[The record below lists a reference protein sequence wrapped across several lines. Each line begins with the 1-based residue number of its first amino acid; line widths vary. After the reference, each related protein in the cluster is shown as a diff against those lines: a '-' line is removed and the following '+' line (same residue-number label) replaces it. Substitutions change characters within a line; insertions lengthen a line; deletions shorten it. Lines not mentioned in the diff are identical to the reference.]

1 MLLKSQEISLKK
13 KDFFKEKVILL
24 YGENQDLIND
34 LNQQITSKFI
44 EEEKSSKSFFE
55 EDIIKNPDNIINY
68 YLNGSLFDDNKNIS
82 IIKNCSDKIL
92 EIINQIKNNISN
104 NIIILNSEILLKNS
118 KLRQF
123 GEYDKL
129 AICIPCYQETKL
141 DIKKFLIQQLQANN
155 IQLPDSQYETITN
168 SSSLKRSK
176 IKEVIE
182 KLNLYKN
189 SGKITDQIIEE
200 ICTDIDLK
208 KNDEIIDILLSK
220 NSKNINEFI
229 SNMSNYEKNF
239 IEIIINSSSL
249 KRSKIKEVIEK
260 INLYKNSEKITDQAI
275 DEICTDIDLKKNEE
289 IIDILLS
296 KNEKN
301 INEFISNMSNYE
313 KNFIEV
319 IIILR
324 TFIIKIIDIHKN
336 NKNLSIDERIERY
349 KPPIFW
355 KDKDRIK
362 NILKIWNTNN
372 LEKFLSNLNVIETEF
387 KRNDLNQD
395 TQFYYF
401 LTQNLSKIAF
411 KNANNFI

>member
-1 MLLKSQEISLKK
+1 MLLKSQEIVLKN
-13 KDFFKEKVILL
+13 KDFFKEKIILL

-34 LNQQITSKFI
+34 LNQQIVSKFI
-44 EEEKSSKSFFE
+44 QEKKISKSFFE
-55 EDIIKNPDNIINY
+55 EDVIKNPENIINY

-82 IIKNCSDKIL
+82 IIKNCTDKIL
-92 EIINQIKNNISN
+92 EIVNKIKNNIN
-104 NIIILNSEILLKNS
+104 NNVIILNSEILLKNS

-129 AICIPCYQETKL
+129 AICIPCYQETKF
-141 DIKKFLIQQLQANN
+141 DIKKFLTQQTQINN
-155 IQLPDSQYETITN
+155 IQLSDTQSEVIIN

-176 IKEVIE
+176 IKEVME

-200 ICTDIDLK
+200 ICTDVDLK
-208 KNDEIIDILLSK
+208 KND
-220 NSKNINEFI
+220 
-229 SNMSNYEKNF
+229 
-239 IEIIINSSSL
+239 
-249 KRSKIKEVIEK
+249 
-260 INLYKNSEKITDQAI
+260 
-275 DEICTDIDLKKNEE
+275 E

-313 KNFIEV
+313 KNFIEI

-324 TFIIKIIDIHKN
+324 SFIIKILDIQKN

-362 NILKIWNTNN
+362 NILKIWSANN
-372 LEKFLSNLNVIETEF
+372 LEKFLSNLNIIETEF

-401 LTQNLSKIAF
+401 LTQNLSKISL
-411 KNANNFI
+411 KNTNNFI

>member
-1 MLLKSQEISLKK
+1 MLLKSQELNLKT
-13 KDFFKEKVILL
+13 KDFFKNKIILL
-24 YGENQDLIND
+24 YGENQDLIKDFNE
-34 LNQQITSKFI
+34 QIIDKFLDKKEISKI
-44 EEEKSSKSFFE
+44 FFE
-55 EDIIKNPDNIINY
+55 DDILKNPENIINY
-68 YLNGSLFDDNKNIS
+68 YLNGSLFDNNETLS

-92 EIINQIKNNISN
+92 EIINQIKKNINNN
-104 NIIILNSEILLKNS
+104 TIILNSEILLKNS

-141 DIKKFLIQQLQANN
+141 DIKRFLTQQLQINKSPLSEAQ
-155 IQLPDSQYETITN
+155 I
-168 SSSLKRSK
+168 
-176 IKEVIE
+176 EV
-182 KLNLYKN
+182 
-189 SGKITDQIIEE
+189 
-200 ICTDIDLK
+200 
-208 KNDEIIDILLSK
+208 
-220 NSKNINEFI
+220 
-229 SNMSNYEKNF
+229 
-239 IEIIINSSSL
+239 IINSSSL

-260 INLYKNSEKITDQAI
+260 INLYKNSEQITDQVI

-313 KNFIEV
+313 KNFIEI

-324 TFIIKIIDIHKN
+324 SFIIKILDIQKN
-336 NKNLSIDERIERY
+336 NKNLSIDEKIEKH

-362 NILKIWNTNN
+362 NILKIWNTSS
-372 LEKFLSNLNVIETEF
+372 LEKFLSNLNIIETEF
-387 KRNDLNQD
+387 KRNDLSQD

-401 LTQNLSKIAF
+401 LTQNLSKIAL
-411 KNANNFI
+411 KNTNNFV

>member
-1 MLLKSQEISLKK
+1 MLLKSQELNLKK
-13 KDFFKEKVILL
+13 KDFFKGKIVLL
-24 YGENQDLIND
+24 YGENQDLIKD
-34 LNQQITSKFI
+34 LNEQILIKFKDEQKI
-44 EEEKSSKSFFE
+44 QKNIFE
-55 EDIIKNPDNIINY
+55 EDVIKNPENTINY
-68 YLNGSLFDDNKNIS
+68 YLNGSLFDENKNILV
-82 IIKNCSDKIL
+82 IKNCSDKIIETL
-92 EIINQIKNNISN
+92 NKIKNNIDEN
-104 NIIILNSEILLKNS
+104 TIIINAEILLKNS

-129 AICIPCYQETKL
+129 AVCIPCYQETKL
-141 DIKKFLIQQLQANN
+141 DIIKFLAQQLQINK
-155 IQLPDSQYETITN
+155 IQLSEKQIEIIIN

-189 SGKITDQIIEE
+189 S
-200 ICTDIDLK
+200 
-208 KNDEIIDILLSK
+208 
-220 NSKNINEFI
+220 
-229 SNMSNYEKNF
+229 
-239 IEIIINSSSL
+239 
-249 KRSKIKEVIEK
+249 EK
-260 INLYKNSEKITDQAI
+260 ISDQAI
-275 DEICTDIDLKKNEE
+275 DEICTDIDLKKNDE

-313 KNFIEV
+313 KNFIEI

-324 TFIIKIIDIHKN
+324 SLIIKILDIQKN

-362 NILKIWNTNN
+362 NVLKIWSTNN
-372 LEKFLSNLNVIETEF
+372 LEKFLSNLNTIETEF

-401 LTQNLSKIAF
+401 LTQNLSKIAL
-411 KNANNFI
+411 KNTNNFI

>member
-1 MLLKSQEISLKK
+1 MLLKSQELNLKK
-13 KDFFKEKVILL
+13 KDFFKGKIVLL
-24 YGENQDLIND
+24 YGENQDLIKD
-34 LNQQITSKFI
+34 LNEQILIKFKDEQKI
-44 EEEKSSKSFFE
+44 QRNSFE
-55 EDIIKNPDNIINY
+55 EDIIKNPENTINY
-68 YLNGSLFDDNKNIS
+68 YLNGSLFDENKNILV
-82 IIKNCSDKIL
+82 IKNCSDKIIETL
-92 EIINQIKNNISN
+92 NKIKNNLDDN
-104 NIIILNSEILLKNS
+104 TIIINSEILLKNS

-141 DIKKFLIQQLQANN
+141 DIKTFLKQQLQINK
-155 IQLPDSQYETITN
+155 IQLS
-168 SSSLKRSK
+168 
-176 IKEVIE
+176 E
-182 KLNLYKN
+182 K
-189 SGKITDQIIEE
+189 Q
-200 ICTDIDLK
+200 
-208 KNDEIIDILLSK
+208 
-220 NSKNINEFI
+220 
-229 SNMSNYEKNF
+229 
-239 IEIIINSSSL
+239 IEITINSSSL

-275 DEICTDIDLKKNEE
+275 DEICTDIDLKKNDE

-324 TFIIKIIDIHKN
+324 TFIIKILDIHKN
-336 NKNLSIDERIERY
+336 NKNLSIDERIEKC

-362 NILKIWNTNN
+362 NILKIWNANN
-372 LEKFLSNLNVIETEF
+372 LEKFLRNLNVIETEF

-411 KNANNFI
+411 KNTNNFI

>member
-34 LNQQITSKFI
+34 LNQQITSKFV
-44 EEEKSSKSFFE
+44 EEKKIPKSYFE
-55 EDIIKNPDNIINY
+55 EDIIKSPENIISY

-92 EIINQIKNNISN
+92 DIINKIKNNIN
-104 NIIILNSEILLKNS
+104 DNVIILNSEVLLKNS

-129 AICIPCYQETKL
+129 AICIPCYQETKF
-141 DIKKFLIQQLQANN
+141 DIKKFLTQQLQINN
-155 IQLPDSQYETITN
+155 IQLSDSQSETI
-168 SSSLKRSK
+168 
-176 IKEVIE
+176 
-182 KLNLYKN
+182 
-189 SGKITDQIIEE
+189 
-200 ICTDIDLK
+200 
-208 KNDEIIDILLSK
+208 LS
-220 NSKNINEFI
+220 
-229 SNMSNYEKNF
+229 
-239 IEIIINSSSL
+239 SSSL

-260 INLYKNSEKITDQAI
+260 INLYKNSEKITDQII
-275 DEICTDIDLKKNEE
+275 DEICTDTDLKKNDE
-289 IIDILLS
+289 IIDIFLS

-301 INEFISNMSNYE
+301 INDFISNMSNYE
-313 KNFIEV
+313 KNFIEI

-324 TFIIKIIDIHKN
+324 SFIIKILNIQKN

-372 LEKFLSNLNVIETEF
+372 LEKLLSNLNIIETEF

-395 TQFYYF
+395 IQFYYF

-411 KNANNFI
+411 KNADNFI

>member
-1 MLLKSQEISLKK
+1 MLLKSQEIILKK
-13 KDFFKEKVILL
+13 KDFFKKRIILL

-34 LNQQITSKFI
+34 LNQQIVLKFI
-44 EEEKSSKSFFE
+44 EEKKISKSFFE
-55 EDIIKNPDNIINY
+55 EDIIKNPENIINY

-92 EIINQIKNNISN
+92 EIINKIKNDINDN
-104 NIIILNSEILLKNS
+104 VIILNSEILLKNS

-141 DIKKFLIQQLQANN
+141 DIKKFLTQQIRINN
-155 IQLPDSQYETITN
+155 IQLSDSQ
-168 SSSLKRSK
+168 S
-176 IKEVIE
+176 EV
-182 KLNLYKN
+182 
-189 SGKITDQIIEE
+189 
-200 ICTDIDLK
+200 
-208 KNDEIIDILLSK
+208 
-220 NSKNINEFI
+220 
-229 SNMSNYEKNF
+229 
-239 IEIIINSSSL
+239 IINSSSL
-249 KRSKIKEVIEK
+249 KRSKIKEVMEK
-260 INLYKNSEKITDQAI
+260 LNLYKNSEKITDQI
-275 DEICTDIDLKKNEE
+275 IEEICTDVDLKKNDE

-313 KNFIEV
+313 KNFIEI

-324 TFIIKIIDIHKN
+324 SFIIKILDMQKN

-362 NILKIWNTNN
+362 NILKIWSANN
-372 LEKFLSNLNVIETEF
+372 LEKFLSNLNIIETEF

-401 LTQNLSKIAF
+401 LTQNLSKVSL
-411 KNANNFI
+411 KNTNNFI

>member
-1 MLLKSQEISLKK
+1 MLLKSQELNLKK
-13 KDFFKEKVILL
+13 KDFFKGKIVLL
-24 YGENQDLIND
+24 YGENQDLIRD
-34 LNQQITSKFI
+34 LNEQILIKFKDEQKI
-44 EEEKSSKSFFE
+44 QKNIYE
-55 EDIIKNPDNIINY
+55 EDVIKNPENIINY
-68 YLNGSLFDDNKNIS
+68 YLNGSLFDEKKNILV
-82 IIKNCSDKIL
+82 IKNCSDKIIETL
-92 EIINQIKNNISN
+92 NKIKNNIN
-104 NIIILNSEILLKNS
+104 ENTVIINAEILLKNS

-141 DIKKFLIQQLQANN
+141 DMTRFLAQQLQINK
-155 IQLPDSQYETITN
+155 IQLPEKQIEIIIN

-189 SGKITDQIIEE
+189 SEKISDQAIDE
-200 ICTDIDLK
+200 ICTDMDLK

-220 NSKNINEFI
+220 NEKNINGFI

-239 IEIIINSSSL
+239 IEIII
-249 KRSKIKEVIEK
+249 
-260 INLYKNSEKITDQAI
+260 
-275 DEICTDIDLKKNEE
+275 
-289 IIDILLS
+289 
-296 KNEKN
+296 
-301 INEFISNMSNYE
+301 
-313 KNFIEV
+313 
-319 IIILR
+319 ILR
-324 TFIIKIIDIHKN
+324 SFIIKILDIQKN
-336 NKNLSIDERIERY
+336 SKNLSIDERIERY

-395 TQFYYF
+395 TQFYFF

-411 KNANNFI
+411 KNTNNFI

>member
-44 EEEKSSKSFFE
+44 EEEKISKTFFE
-55 EDIIKNPDNIINY
+55 EDLVKNPENIINY

-82 IIKNCSDKIL
+82 IIKNCSEKIL
-92 EIINQIKNNISN
+92 EIINKIKNNINN
-104 NIIILNSEILLKNS
+104 NIIILNSGMLLKNS

-129 AICIPCYQETKL
+129 AICIPCYQETKFE
-141 DIKKFLIQQLQANN
+141 IKKFLTQQLQVNN
-155 IQLPDSQYETITN
+155 IKLPDSQSETIIN

-176 IKEVIE
+176 IKEAIE
-182 KLNLYKN
+182 KLNLYKS

-200 ICTDIDLK
+200 VCTDEDLK

-220 NSKNINEFI
+220 NEKNISEFI

-239 IEIIINSSSL
+239 IEIII
-249 KRSKIKEVIEK
+249 
-260 INLYKNSEKITDQAI
+260 
-275 DEICTDIDLKKNEE
+275 
-289 IIDILLS
+289 
-296 KNEKN
+296 
-301 INEFISNMSNYE
+301 
-313 KNFIEV
+313 
-319 IIILR
+319 ILR
-324 TFIIKIIDIHKN
+324 SFIIKILDIQKS
-336 NKNLSIDERIERY
+336 NKTLSIDERIEKY
-349 KPPIFW
+349 KPAIFW

-362 NILKIWNTNN
+362 NILKIWSTNN
-372 LEKFLSNLNVIETEF
+372 LEKFLNNLNIVETEF
-387 KRNDLNQD
+387 KKNDLNQD

-401 LTQNLSKIAF
+401 LTQNLSKITL
-411 KNANNFI
+411 KNTNNFI

>member
-44 EEEKSSKSFFE
+44 EEEKIPKSCFE
-55 EDIIKNPDNIINY
+55 EDIIKNPENIISY

-92 EIINQIKNNISN
+92 DIINKIKNNIN
-104 NIIILNSEILLKNS
+104 DNIIILNSEVLLKNS

-129 AICIPCYQETKL
+129 AICVPCYQETKF
-141 DIKKFLIQQLQANN
+141 DIKKFLTQQLQVNN
-155 IQLPDSQYETITN
+155 IQLSDSQSETI
-168 SSSLKRSK
+168 
-176 IKEVIE
+176 
-182 KLNLYKN
+182 
-189 SGKITDQIIEE
+189 
-200 ICTDIDLK
+200 
-208 KNDEIIDILLSK
+208 
-220 NSKNINEFI
+220 I
-229 SNMSNYEKNF
+229 S
-239 IEIIINSSSL
+239 SSSL

-260 INLYKNSEKITDQAI
+260 INLYKNSEKITDQII
-275 DEICTDIDLKKNEE
+275 DEICTDADLKKNDE

-313 KNFIEV
+313 KNFIEI

-324 TFIIKIIDIHKN
+324 SFIIKILDIQKS

-372 LEKFLSNLNVIETEF
+372 LEKLLSNLNIIETEF

-395 TQFYYF
+395 VQFYYF

-411 KNANNFI
+411 KNTNNFI

>member
-13 KDFFKEKVILL
+13 KNFFKEKIIFL

-34 LNQQITSKFI
+34 LNYQIVAKFKD
-44 EEEKSSKSFFE
+44 EKKIPKSFFE

-68 YLNGSLFDDNKNIS
+68 YLNGSLFDENKNIS

-92 EIINQIKNNISN
+92 ELINKIKNNIN
-104 NIIILNSEILLKNS
+104 DNIIILNSEILLKNS

-129 AICIPCYQETKL
+129 AICIPCYQETKF
-141 DIKKFLIQQLQANN
+141 DIKKFLTQQLQINN
-155 IQLPDSQYETITN
+155 IQLLDSQSETIID

-182 KLNLYKN
+182 KLNLYKH
-189 SGKITDQIIEE
+189 SEKITDNIIEE
-200 ICTDIDLK
+200 ICTDVDLQ
-208 KNDEIIDILLSK
+208 KND
-220 NSKNINEFI
+220 
-229 SNMSNYEKNF
+229 
-239 IEIIINSSSL
+239 
-249 KRSKIKEVIEK
+249 
-260 INLYKNSEKITDQAI
+260 
-275 DEICTDIDLKKNEE
+275 E

-313 KNFIEV
+313 KNFIEI

-324 TFIIKIIDIHKN
+324 SFIIKILDIQKN
-336 NKNLSIDERIERY
+336 NKNLSLDERIEKY

-355 KDKDRIK
+355 KDKDRIR

-401 LTQNLSKIAF
+401 LTQNLSKVAF
-411 KNANNFI
+411 KNTNNFI

>member
-1 MLLKSQEISLKK
+1 MLLKSQEINLKK
-13 KDFFKEKVILL
+13 KDFFKEKVVLL

-34 LNQQITSKFI
+34 LNQQITAKFI
-44 EEEKSSKSFFE
+44 TEEKISKSFFE
-55 EDIIKNPDNIINY
+55 EDIIKNPNNIINY
-68 YLNGSLFDDNKNIS
+68 YLNGSLFDDNQNIS

-92 EIINQIKNNISN
+92 EVINQIKNNINN

-129 AICIPCYQETKL
+129 AICIPCYQETKF
-141 DIKKFLIQQLQANN
+141 DIEKFLTQKLQVNN
-155 IQLPDSQYETITN
+155 IQLSDSQSETI
-168 SSSLKRSK
+168 
-176 IKEVIE
+176 IV
-182 KLNLYKN
+182 
-189 SGKITDQIIEE
+189 
-200 ICTDIDLK
+200 
-208 KNDEIIDILLSK
+208 
-220 NSKNINEFI
+220 
-229 SNMSNYEKNF
+229 
-239 IEIIINSSSL
+239 SSSL

-260 INLYKNSEKITDQAI
+260 INLYKNSEKITDQII
-275 DEICTDIDLKKNEE
+275 DEICTDADLKKNDE

-313 KNFIEV
+313 KNFIEI

-324 TFIIKIIDIHKN
+324 SFIIKILDIQKN

-411 KNANNFI
+411 KNTNNFI

>member
-13 KDFFKEKVILL
+13 KDFFKEKIILL

-44 EEEKSSKSFFE
+44 EEEKVPKSIFE
-55 EDIIKNPDNIINY
+55 EDIIKSPENIISY

-92 EIINQIKNNISN
+92 DIINKIKNNIN
-104 NIIILNSEILLKNS
+104 DNIIILNSEVLLKNS

-129 AICIPCYQETKL
+129 AICVPCYQETKF
-141 DIKKFLIQQLQANN
+141 DIKKFLTQQLQVNN
-155 IQLPDSQYETITN
+155 IQLSDSQSETI
-168 SSSLKRSK
+168 
-176 IKEVIE
+176 IV
-182 KLNLYKN
+182 
-189 SGKITDQIIEE
+189 
-200 ICTDIDLK
+200 
-208 KNDEIIDILLSK
+208 
-220 NSKNINEFI
+220 
-229 SNMSNYEKNF
+229 
-239 IEIIINSSSL
+239 SSSL

-260 INLYKNSEKITDQAI
+260 INLYKNSEKITDQII
-275 DEICTDIDLKKNEE
+275 DEICTDADLKKNDE

-313 KNFIEV
+313 KNFIEI

-324 TFIIKIIDIHKN
+324 SFIIKILDIQKN

-362 NILKIWNTNN
+362 NILKIWNISN
-372 LEKFLSNLNVIETEF
+372 LQKFLSNLNVIETDF

-411 KNANNFI
+411 KNTNNFI

>member
-1 MLLKSQEISLKK
+1 MLLKSQELNLKK
-13 KDFFKEKVILL
+13 KDFFKGKIVLL
-24 YGENQDLIND
+24 YGENQDLIKD
-34 LNQQITSKFI
+34 LNEQILIKFKDEQKI
-44 EEEKSSKSFFE
+44 QRNSFE
-55 EDIIKNPDNIINY
+55 EDIIKNPENTINY
-68 YLNGSLFDDNKNIS
+68 YLNGSLFDENKNIL
-82 IIKNCSDKIL
+82 IIKNCSDKIIETL
-92 EIINQIKNNISN
+92 NKIKNNLDDN
-104 NIIILNSEILLKNS
+104 TIIINSEILLKNS

-141 DIKKFLIQQLQANN
+141 DIKTFLKHQLQINQ
-155 IQLPDSQYETITN
+155 IQLSET
-168 SSSLKRSK
+168 
-176 IKEVIE
+176 
-182 KLNLYKN
+182 
-189 SGKITDQIIEE
+189 Q
-200 ICTDIDLK
+200 
-208 KNDEIIDILLSK
+208 
-220 NSKNINEFI
+220 
-229 SNMSNYEKNF
+229 

-275 DEICTDIDLKKNEE
+275 DEICTDMDLKKNDE

-313 KNFIEV
+313 KNFIEI

-324 TFIIKIIDIHKN
+324 SFIIKILDIQKN
-336 NKNLSIDERIERY
+336 NKNFSIDERIEKY
-349 KPPIFW
+349 NPKIFW

-372 LEKFLSNLNVIETEF
+372 LEKFLSNLNIIETEF
-387 KRNDLNQD
+387 KRNDLRQD

-401 LTQNLSKIAF
+401 LTKNLSKIAF

>member
-13 KDFFKEKVILL
+13 KDFFKEKVVLL

-34 LNQQITSKFI
+34 LNQQITSKFK
-44 EEEKSSKSFFE
+44 EEEKISKSFFE
-55 EDIIKNPDNIINY
+55 EDMIKNPDNIINY

-155 IQLPDSQYETITN
+155 IQLLDSQNETIVN

-189 SGKITDQIIEE
+189 SGKITDHIIDE
-200 ICTDIDLK
+200 ICTDVDLK

-220 NSKNINEFI
+220 NAKNINEFI

-239 IEIIINSSSL
+239 IEIII
-249 KRSKIKEVIEK
+249 
-260 INLYKNSEKITDQAI
+260 
-275 DEICTDIDLKKNEE
+275 
-289 IIDILLS
+289 
-296 KNEKN
+296 
-301 INEFISNMSNYE
+301 
-313 KNFIEV
+313 
-319 IIILR
+319 ILR
-324 TFIIKIIDIHKN
+324 SFIIKILDIQKN
-336 NKNLSIDERIERY
+336 NRNLSIDERIERY

-362 NILKIWNTNN
+362 NILKIWSANN
-372 LEKFLSNLNVIETEF
+372 LEKFLSNLNIIETEF

-395 TQFYYF
+395 IQFYYF
-401 LTQNLSKIAF
+401 LTQNLSKISP
-411 KNANNFI
+411 KNTNNFI

>member
-1 MLLKSQEISLKK
+1 MLLKSQELNLKK
-13 KDFFKEKVILL
+13 KDFFKGKIILL
-24 YGENQDLIND
+24 YGENQDLIRD
-34 LNQQITSKFI
+34 LNEQIIIKFNDEQKI
-44 EEEKSSKSFFE
+44 QKNIFE
-55 EDIIKNPDNIINY
+55 EDVIKNPENTINY
-68 YLNGSLFDDNKNIS
+68 YLNGSLFDENKNILV
-82 IIKNCSDKIL
+82 IKNCSDKIIDTL
-92 EIINQIKNNISN
+92 NKIKNNIDEN
-104 NIIILNSEILLKNS
+104 TIIINSEILLKNS

-129 AICIPCYQETKL
+129 AVCIPCYQETKI
-141 DIKKFLIQQLQANN
+141 DITKFLTLQLQINK
-155 IQLPDSQYETITN
+155 IQLPEKQIEIIIN

-189 SGKITDQIIEE
+189 S
-200 ICTDIDLK
+200 
-208 KNDEIIDILLSK
+208 
-220 NSKNINEFI
+220 
-229 SNMSNYEKNF
+229 
-239 IEIIINSSSL
+239 
-249 KRSKIKEVIEK
+249 EK
-260 INLYKNSEKITDQAI
+260 ISDQVI
-275 DEICTDIDLKKNEE
+275 DEICTDSDLKKNDE

-313 KNFIEV
+313 KNFIEI

-324 TFIIKIIDIHKN
+324 SFIIKIIDIQKN
-336 NKNLSIDERIERY
+336 NKDHSIDERLEKY

>member
-44 EEEKSSKSFFE
+44 EEKKIAKSYFE
-55 EDIIKNPDNIINY
+55 EDIIKSPENIISY

-92 EIINQIKNNISN
+92 DIINKIKNNIN
-104 NIIILNSEILLKNS
+104 DNIIILNSEVLLKNS

-129 AICIPCYQETKL
+129 AICVPCYQESKF
-141 DIKKFLIQQLQANN
+141 DIKKFLTQQLQVNN
-155 IQLPDSQYETITN
+155 IQLSDSQSETI
-168 SSSLKRSK
+168 
-176 IKEVIE
+176 I
-182 KLNLYKN
+182 
-189 SGKITDQIIEE
+189 G
-200 ICTDIDLK
+200 
-208 KNDEIIDILLSK
+208 
-220 NSKNINEFI
+220 
-229 SNMSNYEKNF
+229 
-239 IEIIINSSSL
+239 SSSL

-260 INLYKNSEKITDQAI
+260 INLYKNSEKITDQII
-275 DEICTDIDLKKNEE
+275 DEICTDADLKKNDE

-301 INEFISNMSNYE
+301 INDFISNMSNYE
-313 KNFIEV
+313 KNFIEI

-324 TFIIKIIDIHKN
+324 SFIIKILDIQKN

-362 NILKIWNTNN
+362 NVLKIWNTNN

-411 KNANNFI
+411 KNTNNFI

>member
-1 MLLKSQEISLKK
+1 MLLKSEELNLKK
-13 KDFFKEKVILL
+13 KDFFKGKIILL
-24 YGENQDLIND
+24 YGENQDLIRD
-34 LNQQITSKFI
+34 LNEQIIIKFNDEQKI
-44 EEEKSSKSFFE
+44 QKNIFE
-55 EDIIKNPDNIINY
+55 EDVIKNPENTINY
-68 YLNGSLFDDNKNIS
+68 YLNGSLFDENKNILV
-82 IIKNCSDKIL
+82 IKNCSDKIIDTL
-92 EIINQIKNNISN
+92 NKIKNNIDEN
-104 NIIILNSEILLKNS
+104 TIIINSEILLKNS

-129 AICIPCYQETKL
+129 AVCIPCYQETKI
-141 DIKKFLIQQLQANN
+141 DITKFLTLQLQINK
-155 IQLPDSQYETITN
+155 IQLPEKQIEIIIN

-189 SGKITDQIIEE
+189 S
-200 ICTDIDLK
+200 
-208 KNDEIIDILLSK
+208 
-220 NSKNINEFI
+220 
-229 SNMSNYEKNF
+229 
-239 IEIIINSSSL
+239 
-249 KRSKIKEVIEK
+249 EK
-260 INLYKNSEKITDQAI
+260 ISDQVI
-275 DEICTDIDLKKNEE
+275 DEICTDSDLKKNDE

-313 KNFIEV
+313 KNFIEI

-324 TFIIKIIDIHKN
+324 SFIIKILDIQKN
-336 NKNLSIDERIERY
+336 NKNHSINERIEKY

-362 NILKIWNTNN
+362 NILKIWSTTN
-372 LEKFLSNLNVIETEF
+372 LEKFLSNLNIIETEF

-411 KNANNFI
+411 KNTNNFI

>member
-1 MLLKSQEISLKK
+1 MLLKSQELNLKN
-13 KDFFKEKVILL
+13 KDFFKGKIILL
-24 YGENQDLIND
+24 YGENQDLIKD
-34 LNQQITSKFI
+34 LNEQIIIKFSD
-44 EEEKSSKSFFE
+44 EKIIAKNIFE
-55 EDIIKNPDNIINY
+55 DDIIKDPENIINY

-82 IIKNCSDKIL
+82 VIKSCSDKIL
-92 EIINQIKNNISN
+92 DTINKIKNNVNDSF
-104 NIIILNSEILLKNS
+104 IILNSEILLKNS

-141 DIKKFLIQQLQANN
+141 DIKRFLIQQIQISKLQ
-155 IQLPDSQYETITN
+155 LSETQIEIIIN

-182 KLNLYKN
+182 KLNLYK
-189 SGKITDQIIEE
+189 SSEKITDSVIEE
-200 ICTDIDLK
+200 ICTDPDLK

-220 NSKNINEFI
+220 KESQ
-229 SNMSNYEKNF
+229 
-239 IEIIINSSSL
+239 INS
-249 KRSKIKEVIEK
+249 
-260 INLYKNSEKITDQAI
+260 
-275 DEICTDIDLKKNEE
+275 
-289 IIDILLS
+289 
-296 KNEKN
+296 
-301 INEFISNMSNYE
+301 FISNMSNYE

-324 TFIIKIIDIHKN
+324 SFIIRILEIQKN

-355 KDKDRIK
+355 KEKDRIK
-362 NILKIWNTNN
+362 NILKNWKVND
-372 LEKFLSNLNVIETEF
+372 LEKFLSNLNKIETDF
-387 KRNDLNQD
+387 KKDDLDQD

-401 LTQNLSKIAF
+401 LTQNLSKVSF

>member
-1 MLLKSQEISLKK
+1 MLLKSQELNLKK
-13 KDFFKEKVILL
+13 KDFFKGKIVLL
-24 YGENQDLIND
+24 YGENQDLIKD
-34 LNQQITSKFI
+34 LNEQILIKFKDEQKI
-44 EEEKSSKSFFE
+44 QKNIFE
-55 EDIIKNPDNIINY
+55 EDVIKNPENTINY
-68 YLNGSLFDDNKNIS
+68 YLNGSLFDENKNILV
-82 IIKNCSDKIL
+82 IKNCSDKIIETL
-92 EIINQIKNNISN
+92 NKIKNNIDEN
-104 NIIILNSEILLKNS
+104 TIIINAEILLKNS

-129 AICIPCYQETKL
+129 AVCIPCYQETKL
-141 DIKKFLIQQLQANN
+141 DIIKFLAQQLQINK
-155 IQLPDSQYETITN
+155 IQLSEKQIEIIIN

-189 SGKITDQIIEE
+189 S
-200 ICTDIDLK
+200 
-208 KNDEIIDILLSK
+208 
-220 NSKNINEFI
+220 
-229 SNMSNYEKNF
+229 
-239 IEIIINSSSL
+239 
-249 KRSKIKEVIEK
+249 EK
-260 INLYKNSEKITDQAI
+260 ISDQAI
-275 DEICTDIDLKKNEE
+275 DEICTDMDLKKNDE

-313 KNFIEV
+313 KNFIEI

-324 TFIIKIIDIHKN
+324 SFIIKILDIQKN

-362 NILKIWNTNN
+362 NILKIWSTNN
-372 LEKFLSNLNVIETEF
+372 LEKFLSNLNTIETEF

-401 LTQNLSKIAF
+401 LTQNLSKIDL
-411 KNANNFI
+411 KNTNNFI

>member
-1 MLLKSQEISLKK
+1 MILKSQEINLKK
-13 KDFFKEKVILL
+13 KDFFKEKIIVL

-34 LNQQITSKFI
+34 LNEQIISKFSK
-44 EEEKSSKSFFE
+44 EKIAKSLFE
-55 EDIIKNPDNIINY
+55 DDIIKDPNNIINY

-92 EIINQIKNNISN
+92 EIINKIKNNIN
-104 NIIILNSEILLKNS
+104 DNIIILNSEILPKNS

-129 AICIPCYQETKL
+129 GICTPCYQETKF
-141 DIKKFLIQQLQANN
+141 DIKKFLTQQLQLNN
-155 IQLPDSQYETITN
+155 IQLSESQNEIIIN

-189 SGKITDQIIEE
+189 SKKITDEIIEE
-200 ICTDIDLK
+200 ICTDMDLK
-208 KNDEIIDILLSK
+208 KND
-220 NSKNINEFI
+220 
-229 SNMSNYEKNF
+229 
-239 IEIIINSSSL
+239 
-249 KRSKIKEVIEK
+249 
-260 INLYKNSEKITDQAI
+260 
-275 DEICTDIDLKKNEE
+275 E

-313 KNFIEV
+313 KNFIEI

-324 TFIIKIIDIHKN
+324 SFIIKILDIQKN

-362 NILKIWNTNN
+362 SILKIWSTNN
-372 LEKFLSNLNVIETEF
+372 LEKFLSNLNIIETEF

-401 LTQNLSKIAF
+401 LTQNLSKITL
-411 KNANNFI
+411 KNTNNFI

>member
-1 MLLKSQEISLKK
+1 MLLKSQEIILKN
-13 KDFFKEKVILL
+13 KDFFKEKIILL
-24 YGENQDLIND
+24 CGENQDLIND
-34 LNQQITSKFI
+34 LNQQIVSKFI
-44 EEEKSSKSFFE
+44 EEKKISKSFFE
-55 EDIIKNPDNIINY
+55 EDVIKNPENIINY

-92 EIINQIKNNISN
+92 EVINKIKNNIN
-104 NIIILNSEILLKNS
+104 NNVIILNSEILLKNS

-129 AICIPCYQETKL
+129 AICIPCYQETKF
-141 DIKKFLIQQLQANN
+141 DIKKFLTQQIQINN
-155 IQLPDSQYETITN
+155 IQLSDTQSEVIIN

-176 IKEVIE
+176 IKEVME

-200 ICTDIDLK
+200 ICTDVDLK
-208 KNDEIIDILLSK
+208 KND
-220 NSKNINEFI
+220 
-229 SNMSNYEKNF
+229 
-239 IEIIINSSSL
+239 
-249 KRSKIKEVIEK
+249 
-260 INLYKNSEKITDQAI
+260 
-275 DEICTDIDLKKNEE
+275 E

-313 KNFIEV
+313 KNFIEI

-324 TFIIKIIDIHKN
+324 SFIIKILDIQKN

-362 NILKIWNTNN
+362 NILKIWSANN
-372 LEKFLSNLNVIETEF
+372 LEKFLSNLNIIETEF

-401 LTQNLSKIAF
+401 LTQNLSKISL
-411 KNANNFI
+411 KNTNNFI

>member
-1 MLLKSQEISLKK
+1 MLLKSQEINLKK
-13 KDFFKEKVILL
+13 KDFFKEKIILL

-44 EEEKSSKSFFE
+44 EEEKIPKSFFE
-55 EDIIKNPDNIINY
+55 EDIIKSPENIISY

-92 EIINQIKNNISN
+92 DIINKIKNNIN
-104 NIIILNSEILLKNS
+104 DNIIILNSEVLLKNS

-129 AICIPCYQETKL
+129 AICIPCYQETKF
-141 DIKKFLIQQLQANN
+141 DIKKFLTQQLQVNN
-155 IQLPDSQYETITN
+155 IQLSDSQSETI
-168 SSSLKRSK
+168 
-176 IKEVIE
+176 IV
-182 KLNLYKN
+182 
-189 SGKITDQIIEE
+189 
-200 ICTDIDLK
+200 
-208 KNDEIIDILLSK
+208 
-220 NSKNINEFI
+220 
-229 SNMSNYEKNF
+229 
-239 IEIIINSSSL
+239 SSSL

-260 INLYKNSEKITDQAI
+260 INLYKNSEKITDQII
-275 DEICTDIDLKKNEE
+275 DEICTDADLKKNDE

-301 INEFISNMSNYE
+301 INDFISNMSNYE
-313 KNFIEV
+313 KNFIEI

-324 TFIIKIIDIHKN
+324 SFIIKILDIQKN
-336 NKNLSIDERIERY
+336 NKNFSIDERIERY

-411 KNANNFI
+411 KNTNNFI

>member
-44 EEEKSSKSFFE
+44 EEEKISKSFFE
-55 EDIIKNPDNIINY
+55 EDIIKNPENIISY

-82 IIKNCSDKIL
+82 IIKSCSDKIL
-92 EIINQIKNNISN
+92 DIINKIKNNIN
-104 NIIILNSEILLKNS
+104 DNIIILNSEVLLKNS

-129 AICIPCYQETKL
+129 AICIPCYQETKF
-141 DIKKFLIQQLQANN
+141 DIKKFLTQQLQINN
-155 IQLPDSQYETITN
+155 IQLSDSQSETI
-168 SSSLKRSK
+168 
-176 IKEVIE
+176 
-182 KLNLYKN
+182 
-189 SGKITDQIIEE
+189 
-200 ICTDIDLK
+200 
-208 KNDEIIDILLSK
+208 LS
-220 NSKNINEFI
+220 
-229 SNMSNYEKNF
+229 
-239 IEIIINSSSL
+239 SSSL

-260 INLYKNSEKITDQAI
+260 INVYKNSEKITDQII
-275 DEICTDIDLKKNEE
+275 DEICTDADLKKNDE

-313 KNFIEV
+313 KNFIEI

-324 TFIIKIIDIHKN
+324 LFIIKILDIQKN

-362 NILKIWNTNN
+362 NTLKIWNTNN

-411 KNANNFI
+411 KNTDNFI

>member
-1 MLLKSQEISLKK
+1 MLLKSHELNLKT
-13 KDFFKEKVILL
+13 KDFLKNKIILL
-24 YGENQDLIND
+24 YGENQDLIKDINEKIID
-34 LNQQITSKFI
+34 KFLDKKEISKI
-44 EEEKSSKSFFE
+44 FFE
-55 EDIIKNPDNIINY
+55 DDILKNPENITNY
-68 YLNGSLFDDNKNIS
+68 YLNGSLFDNNETLS

-92 EIINQIKNNISN
+92 EIINQIKNNIN
-104 NIIILNSEILLKNS
+104 NNTIILNSEILLKNS

-141 DIKKFLIQQLQANN
+141 DIKRFLTQQLQINKSPLSEAQ
-155 IQLPDSQYETITN
+155 I
-168 SSSLKRSK
+168 
-176 IKEVIE
+176 EV
-182 KLNLYKN
+182 
-189 SGKITDQIIEE
+189 
-200 ICTDIDLK
+200 
-208 KNDEIIDILLSK
+208 
-220 NSKNINEFI
+220 
-229 SNMSNYEKNF
+229 
-239 IEIIINSSSL
+239 IINSSSL

-260 INLYKNSEKITDQAI
+260 INLYKNSEQITDQVI
-275 DEICTDIDLKKNEE
+275 DEICTDMDLKKNEE

-313 KNFIEV
+313 KNFIEI

-324 TFIIKIIDIHKN
+324 SFIIKILDIQKN
-336 NKNLSIDERIERY
+336 NKNLSIDEKIEKH

-362 NILKIWNTNN
+362 NILKIWNTSS
-372 LEKFLSNLNVIETEF
+372 LEKFLSNLNIIETEF

-401 LTQNLSKIAF
+401 LTQNLSKIAL
-411 KNANNFI
+411 KNTNNFV

>member
-1 MLLKSQEISLKK
+1 MLLKSQELNLKT
-13 KDFFKEKVILL
+13 KDFFKNKIILL
-24 YGENQDLIND
+24 YGENQDLIKDFNE
-34 LNQQITSKFI
+34 QIIDKFLDKKEISKI
-44 EEEKSSKSFFE
+44 FFE
-55 EDIIKNPDNIINY
+55 DDILKNPENITNY
-68 YLNGSLFDDNKNIS
+68 YLNGSLFDNNETLS

-92 EIINQIKNNISN
+92 EIINQIKKNINNN
-104 NIIILNSEILLKNS
+104 TIILNSEILLKNS

-141 DIKKFLIQQLQANN
+141 DIKRFLTQQLQINKSPLSEAQ
-155 IQLPDSQYETITN
+155 I
-168 SSSLKRSK
+168 
-176 IKEVIE
+176 EV
-182 KLNLYKN
+182 
-189 SGKITDQIIEE
+189 
-200 ICTDIDLK
+200 
-208 KNDEIIDILLSK
+208 
-220 NSKNINEFI
+220 
-229 SNMSNYEKNF
+229 
-239 IEIIINSSSL
+239 IINSSSL

-260 INLYKNSEKITDQAI
+260 INLYKNSEQITDQVI
-275 DEICTDIDLKKNEE
+275 DEICTDMDLKKNEE

-313 KNFIEV
+313 KNFIEI

-324 TFIIKIIDIHKN
+324 SFIIKILDIQKN
-336 NKNLSIDERIERY
+336 NKNLSIDEKIEKH

-362 NILKIWNTNN
+362 NILKIWNANN
-372 LEKFLSNLNVIETEF
+372 LEKFLSNLNIIETEF

-401 LTQNLSKIAF
+401 LTQNLSKIAL
-411 KNANNFI
+411 KNTNNFV

>member
-1 MLLKSQEISLKK
+1 MLLKSQEIVIKN
-13 KDFFKEKVILL
+13 KDFYKEKIILL

-34 LNQQITSKFI
+34 LNQRIVSKFI
-44 EEEKSSKSFFE
+44 EEKKISKSFFE
-55 EDIIKNPDNIINY
+55 EDIIKNPENIINY
-68 YLNGSLFDDNKNIS
+68 YLNGSLFNDNKNIS

-92 EIINQIKNNISN
+92 EVINKIKNNIN
-104 NIIILNSEILLKNS
+104 NNVIILNSEILLKNS

-129 AICIPCYQETKL
+129 AICIPCYQETKF
-141 DIKKFLIQQLQANN
+141 DIKKFLTQQIQISN
-155 IQLPDSQYETITN
+155 IQLSDSQSEVIVN

-182 KLNLYKN
+182 KLTLYKN
-189 SGKITDQIIEE
+189 SGKITDQIVEE

-208 KNDEIIDILLSK
+208 KND
-220 NSKNINEFI
+220 
-229 SNMSNYEKNF
+229 
-239 IEIIINSSSL
+239 
-249 KRSKIKEVIEK
+249 
-260 INLYKNSEKITDQAI
+260 
-275 DEICTDIDLKKNEE
+275 E

-313 KNFIEV
+313 KNFIEI

-324 TFIIKIIDIHKN
+324 SFIIKILDIQKN

-362 NILKIWNTNN
+362 NILKIWSANN
-372 LEKFLSNLNVIETEF
+372 LEKFLSNLNIIETEF

-401 LTQNLSKIAF
+401 LTQNLSKISL
-411 KNANNFI
+411 KNTNNFI